1 MSLKFRS
8 SVPKELKLHVRE
20 IQLSKNRI
28 RLMEYLKTKCNHNEV
43 FSYKKH
49 TPVLKIKM
57 HVLMIIITRYSF
69 LTRRI
74 THAVF

>member
-28 RLMEYLKTKCNHNEV
+28 RLLEYLKTKCNHNEV
-43 FSYKKH
+43 LFLQETYSS
-49 TPVLKIKM
+49 IKN
-57 HVLMIIITRYSF
+57 
-69 LTRRI
+69 
-74 THAVF
+74 